1 MLINSN
7 DQNSNRIGSEWSL
20 CMVKAGTGFVTF
32 FYITNIF
39 DRSFAKI
46 LGRICVY
53 ARVWID
59 NGACMALVLWIPLE
73 LWTIWYMCR
82 SFTILISSHMAFVYF
97 LIFISFFFSHENL
110 EFLKIFYLFMLI
122 SMRSIRS
129 CMSFEFV
136 MFFKCNFFFGS
147 RINNVAYFAVVAFPS
162 CSFLPFSS

>member
-20 CMVKAGTGFVTF
+20 CMVKAGTGFVTL

-82 SFTILISSHMAFVYF
+82 SFTILISYGICILLDIYFFLFLPWKPRVSENLLFIYADFHALYSLVYEF
-97 LIFISFFFSHENL
+97 RVCYVFKCYFFSV
-110 EFLKIFYLFMLI
+110 
-122 SMRSIRS
+122 R
-129 CMSFEFV
+129 V
-136 MFFKCNFFFGS
+136 
-147 RINNVAYFAVVAFPS
+147 
-162 CSFLPFSS
+162 

>member
-7 DQNSNRIGSEWSL
+7 GQNSNRIGSEWSL
-20 CMVKAGTGFVTF
+20 CMVKAGFVTL
-32 FYITNIF
+32 FYINNIF

-46 LGRICVY
+46 LGRICVF

-59 NGACMALVLWIPLE
+59 NGAYMALVLWIPLE
-73 LWTIWYMCR
+73 LWTLVDTCVDRLPY
-82 SFTILISSHMAFVYF
+82 SSHMAFVYF
-97 LIFISFFFSHENL
+97 MLFISFFFSDENL

-122 SMRSIRS
+122 FMRSIRS
-129 CMSFEFV
+129 CMSSEFV
-136 MFFKCNFFFGS
+136 MFFKCFFFLS